1 MSKTF
6 LFYDIETSGLNKAF
20 DQVLQFAAIRTDET
34 LMPLETYEYLVKV
47 SRDTLPDP
55 EAILVHHLVPEVC
68 AEGESEAEVIRHIHA
83 LMNVP
88 GTVSLGYNTLGFDDE
103 FLRFSFFRHLLTPY
117 THQYAEGC
125 GRADLYPI
133 VLLYYLFRHDHLNW
147 PEVEGRLSMKLEN
160 LNKANQLA
168 SGRAHTALADVQAT
182 LALAQRLRED
192 EAMWQYALGY
202 FDKAEACRR
211 IAALPACHDYPE
223 GQLGVVVE
231 GGLGA
236 VVQFH
241 APVLV
246 LGQHRVYRNQVIL
259 LRLDHFSAERFHAD
273 GVQNMGSCIM
283 RKKYSESR
291 LIIPFNR
298 GESRWDAG
306 KSKTIQATI
315 RWCVNHPQAIHD
327 LAAYY
332 TDLTYPNVPECD
344 ASACL
349 YQIGFPERE
358 TLKQYALFWTLTPQR
373 RLDLVAQLPHHA
385 QCCAERLLWRQD
397 SALFEDAASSNLD
410 QYCAKL
416 RGEGAPL
423 VDYRGQ
429 TARTAQ
435 TVRQR
440 ITELLDT
447 ASVEQKALLESYS
460 TWLMETWQV

>member
-1 MSKTF
+1 MAKTF

-20 DQVLQFAAIRTDET
+20 DQVLQFAAIRTDESLT
-34 LMPLETYEYLVKV
+34 PLETHEYLVKV
-47 SRDTLPDP
+47 SRDTVPDP
-55 EAILVHHLVPEVC
+55 EAMLVHHLSPEVC
-68 AEGESEAEVIRHIHA
+68 AEGDSEADVIRRIHA

-133 VLLYYLFRHDHLNW
+133 VLLYYLFRQDHLNW
-147 PEVEGRLSMKLEN
+147 PEVEGRLSMKLEH
-160 LNKANQLA
+160 LNQANQLA

-202 FDKAEACRR
+202 FDKAESYRR
-211 IAALPACHDYPE
+211 IAALPACHGYPS
-223 GQLGVVVE
+223 GQLGGVVE

-236 VVQFH
+236 VMQFH

-273 GVQNMGSCIM
+273 GVQNMGSCII

-298 GESRWDAG
+298 VESFWDAD
-306 KSKTIQATI
+306 KSRAIQETIH
-315 RWCVNHPQAIHD
+315 WCVKHPQAIHD
-327 LAAYY
+327 LAAHY
-332 TDLTYPNVPECD
+332 TGLTYPHVPECD
-344 ASACL
+344 ASASL
-349 YQIGFPERE
+349 YQVGFPEPE
-358 TLKQYALFWTLTPQR
+358 TLKHYALFWTLAPQR
-373 RLDLVAQLPHHA
+373 RLELIAQLPRHA
-385 QCCAERLLWRQD
+385 QCCAERLLWRED
-397 SALFEDAASSNLD
+397 PALFEGAASSDLG
-410 QYCAKL
+410 QYCSKL
-416 RGEGAPL
+416 RGEGVPL

-429 TARTAQ
+429 AARTAQ

-440 ITELLDT
+440 MTELLNT
-447 ASVEQKALLESYS
+447 ASVEQKRLLESYS
-460 TWLMETWQV
+460 IWLMETWQV